1 MKIQKDARQPRM
13 GRIAAASAI
22 GTVIEFYDFTIFGT
36 AAALVFSK
44 VFFPA
49 LGGAAA
55 TAVALATFG
64 VAFVI
69 RPFGAILFGHF
80 GDRIGRKNTLIAT
93 LLLMGVATVGIGLLP
108 SAQQIGPWAPI
119 LLVALRC
126 IQGLAMG
133 GEWAGATVV
142 TAESAPD
149 DRRGLYGM
157 YPQLGP
163 ALGFLLSSSTFLI
176 TSLTMS
182 DAAFVQWGWRIPF
195 LASALL
201 IVVGF
206 VARMALEEPKAFEEE
221 VQHKNAAV
229 RKLPVV
235 ELFQQQA
242 KQVALAT
249 GATIAVF
256 GLFYFAIVY
265 LPSYATKALGM
276 LKSDVL
282 LIGMA
287 GGVSLAAATIL
298 GAIWSDRS
306 GRKKV
311 LSIGNAVCLVA
322 ALLLFPLANT
332 GGTFA
337 LLLGVIVLQ
346 AGIGLAYGPLG
357 AYLPELFATRF
368 RYTGAGLAYNL
379 GTVLGGALTPIFAA
393 YLVEWY
399 GAYAVGIYTA
409 TLCAISLVAIAYSKE
424 TRPTDARAEG
434 HTRASSLTSA

>member
-1 MKIQKDARQPRM
+1 MMNERDAAQPRM
-13 GRIAAASAI
+13 GRIVAASAV
-22 GTVIEFYDFTIFGT
+22 GTIIEFYDFTIFGT

-49 LGGAAA
+49 LGTAAG
-55 TAVALATFG
+55 TLVALATFG

-80 GDRIGRKNTLIAT
+80 GDRVGRKNTLIAT
-93 LLLMGVATVGIGLLP
+93 LLLMGFATVGIGLLP
-108 SAQQIGPWAPI
+108 SAQDVGPMAAV

-126 IQGLAMG
+126 VQGLAMG

-149 DRRGLYGM
+149 HRRGHYGM

-163 ALGFLLSSSTFLI
+163 ALGFLLSSATFLL

-182 DAAFVQWGWRIPF
+182 DAEFVAWGWRVPF

-201 IVVGF
+201 IIVGF
-206 VARMALEEPKAFEEE
+206 VARMALEEPKAF
-221 VQHKNAAV
+221 QQTQQKAKAV
-229 RKLPVV
+229 RKLPVA

-242 KQVALAT
+242 KEVALAT

-256 GLFYFAIVY
+256 GLFYFVIVY
-265 LPSYATKALGM
+265 LPSYATRALQ
-276 LKSDVL
+276 LSKSDVL
-282 LIGMA
+282 AIGMA
-287 GGVSLAAATIL
+287 GGVSLGVTTIL
-298 GAIWSDRS
+298 GGIWSDKV

-311 LSIGNAVCLVA
+311 LSIGNAICLVG
-322 ALLLFPLANT
+322 ALLLFPFI
-332 GGTFA
+332 GGGGA
-337 LLLGVIVLQ
+337 LPLLLGVVVLQ

-357 AYLPELFATRF
+357 AYLPELFAMRF

-379 GTVLGGALTPIFAA
+379 GTVLGGALTPIIASH
-393 YLVEWY
+393 LIERY
-399 GAYAVGIYTA
+399 GAYSVGIYTA
-409 TLCAISLVAIAYSKE
+409 ALCAISLVCLALSQE
-424 TRPTDARAEG
+424 TRAANTPANQSAKT
-434 HTRASSLTSA
+434 TSLTSA

>member
-1 MKIQKDARQPRM
+1 MINDKAPAQPRM

-49 LGGAAA
+49 LGTAAA

-93 LLLMGVATVGIGLLP
+93 LLLMGFATVGIGLLP
-108 SAQQIGPWAPI
+108 SAQDIGPLAAV
-119 LLVALRC
+119 LLVLLRC
-126 IQGLAMG
+126 VQGLAMG

-142 TAESAPD
+142 TAESAPEH
-149 DRRGLYGM
+149 RRGYYGM

-163 ALGFLLSSSTFLI
+163 ALGFLLSSATFLI

-182 DAAFVQWGWRIPF
+182 DAAFVEWGWRIPF
-195 LASALL
+195 LGSAVL

-206 VARMALEEPKAFEEE
+206 FARMALEEPAALQKAIKENK
-221 VQHKNAAV
+221 QAV
-229 RKLPVV
+229 RKLPVA

-265 LPSYATKALGM
+265 LPSYGAQVLR
-276 LKSDVL
+276 LSKSDVL

-287 GGVSLAAATIL
+287 GGISLALTTIL
-298 GAIWSDRS
+298 GAMWSDKA

-311 LSIGNAVCLVA
+311 LCIGNAVCLVA
-322 ALLLFPLANT
+322 ALLLFPVIGA
-332 GGTFA
+332 GGSMA
-337 LLLGVIVLQ
+337 LLLGVVILQ

-379 GTVLGGALTPIFAA
+379 GTVLGGALTPIIASQ
-393 YLVEWY
+393 LIEWY
-399 GAYAVGIYTA
+399 GPFAVGIYTA
-409 TLCAISLVAIAYSKE
+409 ALCAISLIALAFSEE
-424 TRPTDARAEG
+424 TRATSAQASKSRDAA
-434 HTRASSLTSA
+434 SLTSA